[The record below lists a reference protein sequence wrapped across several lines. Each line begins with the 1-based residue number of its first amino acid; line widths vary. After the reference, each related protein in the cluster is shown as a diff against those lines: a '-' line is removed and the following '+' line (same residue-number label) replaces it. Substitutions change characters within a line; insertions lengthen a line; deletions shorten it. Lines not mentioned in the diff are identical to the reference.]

1 MFWTDDRDTAPATM
15 ADTRGRLRFTSAE
28 VQRIDVH
35 LRTAHDYFSAC
46 RIPSAIFIAPNK
58 QSIYG
63 EYLIRADAGAPATRV
78 DALIHDLSAP
88 AKQMIIDP
96 RPVMRAAKAAH
107 TPLRLY
113 NKTETHWNLLGA
125 FYGYLAAVERI
136 ANMMPLANR
145 ELASLDH
152 YRITVNPYPGGDMA
166 TRVLF
171 SPWRFPDEDVRL
183 EGKPPISD
191 EREVKIDEAHFVQRN
206 PRGKGRIVLIGDSF
220 ATLLVP
226 FLAQHFAEVHR
237 YTGEALRRGGGRPT
251 PS

>member
-1 MFWTDDRDTAPATM
+1 
-15 ADTRGRLRFTSAE
+15 
-28 VQRIDVH
+28 
-35 LRTAHDYFSAC
+35 
-46 RIPSAIFIAPNK
+46 
-58 QSIYG
+58 
-63 EYLIRADAGAPATRV
+63 
-78 DALIHDLSAP
+78 
-88 AKQMIIDP
+88 MIIDP

-107 TPLRLY
+107 APLRLY

-237 YTGEALRRGGGRPT
+237 YTGEVFDGAVVALHRPDFVMLET
-251 PS
+251 LESYSPRLLLPSINLHVACSG